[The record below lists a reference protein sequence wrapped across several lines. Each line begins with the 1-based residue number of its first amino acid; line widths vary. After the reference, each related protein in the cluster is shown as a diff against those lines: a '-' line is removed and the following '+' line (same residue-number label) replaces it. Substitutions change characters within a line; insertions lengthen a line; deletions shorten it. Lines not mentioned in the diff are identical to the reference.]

1 MNRTIH
7 SCQPVTYNKTKNKHG
22 RAKYQLVILSK
33 TEKSNGAGN
42 TARTTLNLK
51 TFHLDKSTSR
61 LPKCVAAL
69 RAARQKSV
77 FLLAKRDLVTGHSGQ
92 LGGRWWHARGRLWD
106 YLLRQAIETGASIVP
121 VLKQVG
127 IRNHYGRSQL
137 SRRLH
142 CVRISTQR
150 WVILHRSVS
159 RIT

>member
-127 IRNHYGRSQL
+127 ILFFWDKGNGL
-137 SRRLH
+137 SGDGVTNASLNKH
-142 CVRISTQR
+142 TGIIMVGLS
-150 WVILHRSVS
+150 
-159 RIT
+159 